1 MWKWEIL
8 LEFGFSF
15 VFKGMDSWCAHKF
28 DQGKESFMVSNYVLM
43 KHLMLNILSNGADM
57 YAHSCVN

>member
-15 VFKGMDSWCAHKF
+15 VFDGVDGWCARKF
-28 DQGKESFMVSNYVLM
+28 NQGKESFMVSNYVLM
-43 KHLMLNILSNGADM
+43 KYLMLNTLSNIADM

>member
-28 DQGKESFMVSNYVLM
+28 DQGKESFMGSNYVLM
-43 KHLMLNILSNGADM
+43 KYLMLNILSN
-57 YAHSCVN
+57 

>member
-43 KHLMLNILSNGADM
+43 KYLVLNILSN
-57 YAHSCVN
+57 